1 MSIVNKD
8 EFAFRLIYKR
18 ETGLQYV
25 AMIDMIEY
33 IKTIRDGMTTPEIRE
48 VLGDIITN
56 LATIRIEKQS

>member
-8 EFAFRLIYKR
+8 EFAFRLLYIR

-25 AMIDMIEY
+25 AMVDMIEY
-33 IKTIRDGMTTPEIRE
+33 LKTAREGMTTVEIRE
-48 VLGDIITN
+48 VLSDIIAN